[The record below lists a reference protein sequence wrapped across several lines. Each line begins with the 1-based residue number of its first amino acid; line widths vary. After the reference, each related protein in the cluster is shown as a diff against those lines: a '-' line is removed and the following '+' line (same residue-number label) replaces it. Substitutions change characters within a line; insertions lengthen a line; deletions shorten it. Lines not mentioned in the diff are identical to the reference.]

1 MAAFTGLLLFDQQG
15 SCLLRAGIS
24 GHLLHVDPFNV
35 QSDGNTFKC
44 NRKCI
49 LILYTGVYTD
59 LRTCKISGG
68 VWKADPMP

>member
-1 MAAFTGLLLFDQQG
+1 MAALTGLLLFDQQG

-35 QSDGNTFKC
+35 QSDGNTFTF

-49 LILYTGVYTD
+49 LILYTGVYGLTNVQD
-59 LRTCKISGG
+59 FRGSMEG
-68 VWKADPMP
+68 